1 MASTRAGKYCAPFLS
16 SVSRLP
22 ATYCMRLR
30 ALELRADRE
39 VVRQHRPRPA
49 AVYARGCDLEAAH
62 VNAIEPQQRQHAGEG
77 RQRAAVMRHRHLGH
91 AEPALE
97 NRRGAMPPVVEIA
110 GDDDRQA
117 ARREL
122 LEPPRDRLE
131 LALASALVQR
141 KMHAH
146 QMQIAPPSR
155 HGHHAVQQPAALV
168 AVVGDVLVL
177 ERKERKA
184 RQHRVAVVAVVV
196 DGVAAVG
203 MLPLAVRK
211 ELVLRLGGAGGEA
224 HGVALVQSLHFLQEH
239 EVRIELPQAF
249 AQLVAH
255 HAAIEMRQSLVDIEG
270 DDAQAPGQG
279 HFGTPA
285 ARRSISATMA
295 VNCSV
300 TVLRSAATPISG
312 GSSKSGSISPTY
324 RSSTAPRSAFGWIS

>member
-30 ALELRADRE
+30 ALELRADRQ
-39 VVRQHRPRPA
+39 VIRQHRPGLA
-49 AVYARGCDLEAAH
+49 AMHPRGGDLEAAH
-62 VNAIEPQQRQHAGEG
+62 VNAVEPQQRQHAGEG

-97 NRRGAMPPVVEIA
+97 NRRGAMP
-110 GDDDRQA
+110 
-117 ARREL
+117 
-122 LEPPRDRLE
+122 
-131 LALASALVQR
+131 
-141 KMHAH
+141 
-146 QMQIAPPSR
+146 
-155 HGHHAVQQPAALV
+155 
-168 AVVGDVLVL
+168 
-177 ERKERKA
+177 
-184 RQHRVAVVAVVV
+184 
-196 DGVAAVG
+196 
-203 MLPLAVRK
+203 PLAVRK

-249 AQLVAH
+249 AQLVDH
-255 HAAIEMRQSLVDIEG
+255 HAAIEVRQSLVDVEG
-270 DDAQAPGQG
+270 DDAQAPGQR
-279 HFGTPA
+279 HFGAPA

-324 RSSTAPRSAFGWIS
+324 RSSTVPCSASGWIS

>member
-22 ATYCMRLR
+22 ATYCMRLG
-30 ALELRADRE
+30 ALELRADRQMI
-39 VVRQHRPRPA
+39 RQHRPGLA
-49 AVYARGCDLEAAH
+49 AMHARGCDLEAAH

-117 ARREL
+117 ARGEL
-122 LEPPRDRLE
+122 LKPARDRLE

-146 QMQIAPPSR
+146 QMQVAPPSR
-155 HGHHAVQQPAALV
+155 HGHHAVQEAAALV
-168 AVVGDVLVL
+168 AVIGDVLVL

-184 RQHRVAVVAVVV
+184 RQHHVAVVAVVV

-211 ELVLRLGGAGGEA
+211 ELA
-224 HGVALVQSLHFLQEH
+224 
-239 EVRIELPQAF
+239 
-249 AQLVAH
+249 
-255 HAAIEMRQSLVDIEG
+255 
-270 DDAQAPGQG
+270 
-279 HFGTPA
+279 A
-285 ARRSISATMA
+285 ARWGRWRSAWRSAG
-295 VNCSV
+295 SV
-300 TVLRSAATPISG
+300 PALPAGTRSPDRAPARSEERRVGKECTVLCRSRWS
-312 GSSKSGSISPTY
+312 
-324 RSSTAPRSAFGWIS
+324 